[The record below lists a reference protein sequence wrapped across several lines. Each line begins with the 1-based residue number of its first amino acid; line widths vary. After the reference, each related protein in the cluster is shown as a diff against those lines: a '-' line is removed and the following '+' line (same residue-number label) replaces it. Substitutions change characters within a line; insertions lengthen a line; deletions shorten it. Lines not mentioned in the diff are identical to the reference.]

1 MYGLRELMECV
12 QDKQSLYSTLLLILE
27 ALETGKMPKSFL
39 VYNDTSIDEVVSN
52 ITEAMSSKYG
62 IEVPDSE

>member
-27 ALETGKMPKSFL
+27 ALDTGRMPKSFIL
-39 VYNDTSIDEVVSN
+39 YNDSTIDDVVSN
-52 ITEAMSSKYG
+52 ITEIMSSKYG
-62 IEVPDSE
+62 IKTETE

>member
-27 ALETGKMPKSFL
+27 ALDTGRMPKSFIL
-39 VYNDTSIDEVVSN
+39 YNDSTIDDVVSS
-52 ITEAMSSKYG
+52 ITEIMSSKYG
-62 IEVPDSE
+62 IKTETE